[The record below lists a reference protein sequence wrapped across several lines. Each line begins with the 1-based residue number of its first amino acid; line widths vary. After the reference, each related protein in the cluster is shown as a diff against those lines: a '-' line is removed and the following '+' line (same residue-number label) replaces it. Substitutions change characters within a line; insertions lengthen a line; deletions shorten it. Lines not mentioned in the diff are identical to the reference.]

1 MGVRRKLFA
10 HTNEPIVIVKI
21 QLTALA
27 ISTSLALGF
36 VSHAQ
41 AAENADAARSD
52 GFYGGVSYRDNT
64 PGGMGVNFGASGPG
78 LSRTPAAVID
88 ENASRTLLFGGYRW
102 HNDVA
107 VEAAVSSLDKYA
119 LRPLDTASAQ
129 RGVGLRFGPT
139 GGDLQSRSLNL
150 DVFTSWTIYK
160 TVALYGRLGYVQAEP
175 PQLSALSPLSVT
187 NSRGV
192 RDGMN
197 YGVGMRY
204 DMNSALGLRL
214 EYSRFGRFAGEI
226 GSSLLPDTDQVT
238 LGVQFRF

>member
-1 MGVRRKLFA
+1 M
-10 HTNEPIVIVKI
+10 KI

-36 VSHAQ
+36 ASQAQ
-41 AAENADAARSD
+41 AVENADPARTD

-64 PGGMGVNFGASGPG
+64 PSGIGVNFGAGGLG
-78 LSRTPAAVID
+78 LSRTPVGILD
-88 ENASRTLLFGGYRW
+88 ESASRTLLFGGYRW

-119 LRPLDTASAQ
+119 LRPLDTAGAQ
-129 RGVGLRFGPT
+129 QGLGLRFGQ
-139 GGDLQSRSLNL
+139 GVGELQSRSLNL

-160 TVALYGRLGYVQAEP
+160 SVALYGRLGYVQAET
-175 PQLSALSPLSVT
+175 PQLVGLSPLTVT
-187 NSRGV
+187 NSRGI

-204 DMNSALGLRL
+204 DMNTALGLRL
-214 EYSRFGRFAGEI
+214 EYSRFGRFAGEF
-226 GSSLLPDTDQVT
+226 GSSLPDTDQVT

>member
-1 MGVRRKLFA
+1 MSVWKRSAR
-10 HTNEPIVIVKI
+10 TNEPVVIVKI
-21 QLTALA
+21 QLIALA

-41 AAENADAARSD
+41 AAENADAVRSD

-64 PGGMGVNFGASGPG
+64 PGGIGVNFGAAGPG
-78 LSRTPAAVID
+78 LSRTPAAVVD
-88 ENASRTLLFGGYRW
+88 ESASRTLLFGGYRW
-102 HNDVA
+102 HNDLA

-119 LRPLDTASAQ
+119 LRPLDTGSAQ
-129 RGVGLRFGPT
+129 RGVGLRVGP
-139 GGDLQSRSLNL
+139 GVGELQSRSLNL

-160 TVALYGRLGYVQAEP
+160 SVALYGRLGYVQAET
-175 PQLSALSPLSVT
+175 PQLAGPSLVSVT

-214 EYSRFGRFAGEI
+214 EYSRFGRFAGEF
-226 GSSLLPDTDQVT
+226 GSSLPDTDQVT